1 MTEVRSLKKIYFI
14 LALLLQILLLFLL
27 PEEHESREEW
37 SVTVTIYSVIALIFQ
52 LISLKF
58 ILPPKSYLI
67 PTFVILSYLFNFG
80 QIFVEAAGYEM
91 PELILSQSIWKNSGV
106 YHAATLALESI
117 AGLFLGIIFYYTF
130 IYKGIKLKEAIKN
143 VVEPRITFV
152 ILLLII
158 GFVCDLAYTIHTSF
172 TLGYGEVEVR
182 DNFYYIVRLFS
193 YLFPTAIAF
202 LLTRQKIPLD
212 TKTTILVFFLVYKF
226 ISIFSGYRG
235 FPVINIIL
243 ILYLYF
249 KVCRSIKI
257 TLGKAAILIGAGVL
271 GISLL
276 VAVRETRV
284 SGVDVGLIID
294 IITNT
299 DNNVFFNILA
309 ENGVTLNPLCAVV
322 DEKGG
327 EGVGGWQFIT
337 SMMSIIPSVK
347 TFFPNIDYNNLQL
360 DTALDMRHFGGSYI
374 SDLCFDFGEVGLL
387 PSSIL
392 LGLAVSACIGA
403 FDSAIIR
410 KRFVYVSFMFPIIVD
425 LFFCIRSTLSKM
437 PRNIVWYLILFYILW
452 ILFSG
457 RGVRKLFKELVSV
470 K

>member
-1 MTEVRSLKKIYFI
+1 MTKVRSLKKIYFI
-14 LALLLQILLLFLL
+14 LALLLQVLLLFLL

-67 PTFVILSYLFNFG
+67 TTFVILSYLFNFG

-91 PELILSQSIWKNSGV
+91 PELILTQSIWKNTGV
-106 YHAATLALESI
+106 FHAATLALESI

-130 IYKGIKLKEAIKN
+130 IYKGIKLKETIKN

-152 ILLLII
+152 IILLFL
-158 GFVCDLAYTIHTSF
+158 GFICDLVYTIHISF
-172 TLGYGEVEVR
+172 TLGYGEVEER
-182 DNFYYIVRLFS
+182 DAFFGMVRLIS
-193 YLFPTAIAF
+193 YLFPTSIAF
-202 LLTRQKIPLD
+202 LLTRQKISLD

-249 KVCRSIKI
+249 RVCRSVKI
-257 TLGKAAILIGAGVL
+257 TFSKAIILIGAGVL
-271 GISLL
+271 GICIL
-276 VAVRETRV
+276 VAVRETRT
-284 SGVDVGLIID
+284 SGVEVGLIID
-294 IITNT
+294 IITNS

-327 EGVGGWQFIT
+327 EGVGGWQLIT
-337 SMMSIIPSVK
+337 SMMSILPGVK
-347 TFFPNIDYNNLQL
+347 TLFPGIDYYNLQL
-360 DTALDMRHFGGSYI
+360 DTALDMRHFGGSWI
-374 SDLCFDFGEVGLL
+374 SDLCFDFGEVGLV
-387 PSSIL
+387 PSSIIF
-392 LGLAVSACIGA
+392 GIVISAFIGA
-403 FDSAIIR
+403 FDLAIIR

-425 LFFCIRSTLSKM
+425 LFFCIRSTVSKM
-437 PRNIVWYLILFYILW
+437 PRNIVWYFILFYALW
-452 ILFSG
+452 LIFSG
-457 RGVRKLFKELVSV
+457 KGTRLKFNE
-470 K
+470 

>member
-1 MTEVRSLKKIYFI
+1 MTKVRSLKKIYFI
-14 LALLLQILLLFLL
+14 LALLLQVLLLFLL

-91 PELILSQSIWKNSGV
+91 PELILTQSIWKNTGV
-106 YHAATLALESI
+106 FHAATLALESI

-130 IYKGIKLKEAIKN
+130 IYKGIKLKETIKN

-152 ILLLII
+152 IILLFL
-158 GFVCDLAYTIHTSF
+158 GFICDLAYTIHISF
-172 TLGYGEVEVR
+172 TLGYGEVEER
-182 DNFYYIVRLFS
+182 DAFFNMVRLIS
-193 YLFPTAIAF
+193 YFFPTSIAF
-202 LLTRQKIPLD
+202 LLTRQKISLD

-243 ILYLYF
+243 VLYLYF
-249 KVCRSIKI
+249 RVCRSIKI
-257 TLGKAAILIGAGVL
+257 TFGKTLVLIGVGVL
-271 GISLL
+271 GVSFLAAI
-276 VAVRETRV
+276 RETRAT
-284 SGVDVGLIID
+284 GVDLDLIID
-294 IITNT
+294 LMFNS
-299 DNNVFFNILA
+299 DNSVLLGMLA

-327 EGVGGWQFIT
+327 VGVGGWQLIISLMSFIPGVT
-337 SMMSIIPSVK
+337 SL
-347 TFFPNIDYNNLQL
+347 FPNIDYYNLQM
-360 DTALDMRHFGGSYI
+360 DTALDMRHFGGSWI
-374 SDLCFDFGEVGLL
+374 SDLCFDFGEVGLV
-387 PSSIL
+387 PSSIIF
-392 LGLAVSACIGA
+392 GIVISACIGA

-410 KRFVYVSFMFPIIVD
+410 KRFVYVSFMFPVIVD
-425 LFFCIRSTLSKM
+425 LFFCIRSSIYKM
-437 PRNIVWYLILFYILW
+437 PRNVVWYFVIFYILW
-452 ILFSG
+452 IVFSG
-457 RGVRKLFKELVSV
+457 RGAQLKNRGKTSV
-470 K
+470 